1 VTCRISNAANRY
13 RQPCV
18 SHARFS
24 HMHLLM
30 VRRACTALNP
40 LASAH
45 NGIAQVHSAGSSGQM
60 ATKPQSAFPDAIARR
75 RVDRK
80 ANPGSSAVR
89 VVKVASQDA
98 RVQRGSQR

>member
-13 RQPCV
+13 RQSCV

-60 ATKPQSAFPDAIARR
+60 ATKPQSAFPDVIARR

-80 ANPGSSAVR
+80 QIQD
-89 VVKVASQDA
+89 VVKAASQDA
-98 RVQRGSQR
+98 RAQRGSQR